1 MYSQH
6 YELSWQEKG
15 RETTKLGN
23 ASFQIASEIHSNVV
37 NQNVVVLDS
46 FLLNANQFKPQA

>member
-6 YELSWQEKG
+6 CELSWQEKG

-37 NQNVVVLDS
+37 NQNVIVLDS
-46 FLLNANQFKPQA
+46 FLLNANQFKP